1 MFAGRIADTGR
12 DPEKIIIQSIKL
24 FKDYKNV
31 KILWASTREILNIIH
46 AQKIKCHIITVPDK
60 ILNNLELL
68 NKNLISYSKET
79 VKKFYQDAKL
89 SKFTI

>member
-1 MFAGRIADTGR
+1 VG
-12 DPEKIIIQSIKL
+12 
-24 FKDYKNV
+24 
-31 KILWASTREILNIIH
+31 STREILNIIH